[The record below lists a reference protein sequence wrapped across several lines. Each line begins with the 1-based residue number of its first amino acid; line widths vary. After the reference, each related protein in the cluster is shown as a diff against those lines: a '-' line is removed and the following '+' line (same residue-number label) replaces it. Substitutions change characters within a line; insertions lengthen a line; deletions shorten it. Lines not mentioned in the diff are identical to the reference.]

1 MTQDK
6 IQKAF
11 KVKKAVEEF
20 FINSNETKVMVKDL
34 MPHFVKAGIFI
45 KDHKDGLPIRDLLRE
60 LENDDLLKL
69 IPQVHF
75 EQKSNNKNWFF
86 IKK

>member
-11 KVKKAVEEF
+11 KVKKAVAEY
-20 FINSNETKVMVKDL
+20 FIDSNETKVMAKDL
-34 MPHFVKAGIFI
+34 MPHFVKAGIFA
-45 KDHKDGLPIRDLLRE
+45 KNHKDGLPIRDLLRE

-75 EQKSNNKNWFF
+75 EQKNTNKNWFF

>member
-1 MTQDK
+1 MTEDK

-11 KVKKAVEEF
+11 KIKKVVAEYFE
-20 FINSNETKVMVKDL
+20 NSIETKVAAKDL
-34 MPHFVKAGIFI
+34 MPQFIKAGIFQ
-45 KDHKDGLPIRDLLRE
+45 KNHKDGLPIRNLLR
-60 LENDDLLKL
+60 DLDNEGLLRL

-75 EQKSNNKNWFF
+75 EQIDINKNWYF